1 MESNNQSEVVR
12 ILKEF
17 GYEDNEID
25 VQGSAPN
32 GDLVVRVGY
41 WERLDTK
48 CQLALNELVEE
59 TPFDDDECG
68 VLYAYFIK

>member
-1 MESNNQSEVVR
+1 MAIDKQSEIVK

-25 VQGSAPN
+25 VSNSRPN
-32 GDLVVRVGY
+32 GDLVVRIGY
-41 WERLDTK
+41 WERLHPK

-59 TPFDDDECG
+59 TTFDDDECG
-68 VLYAYFIK
+68 VLYAYFAK